1 MLPTYFKNIQMDRE
15 KIIEFLVKFNYKF
28 TETNQIIAVKLEF
41 AQIVYIDLSEP
52 NKVKLTDKLTGWN
65 FLTGMVTMSLKD
77 AMIYNFVGGILVG
90 VALLYL
96 SSTAIDM
103 NLNVFYLL
111 FIFWVIPFIVYY
123 TVKLESFKTR
133 IMNLLN

>member
-90 VALLYL
+90 IALLYL

-103 NLNVFYLL
+103 LAEILNNPL
-111 FIFWVIPFIVYY
+111 
-123 TVKLESFKTR
+123 
-133 IMNLLN
+133 

>member
-1 MLPTYFKNIQMDRE
+1 MDRE

-41 AQIVYIDLSEP
+41 AQIVYIDLSDP

-77 AMIYNFVGGILVG
+77 AMIYNFAGGILVG
-90 VALLYL
+90 LVLLYL

-103 NLNVFYLL
+103 NLNVFYLI